1 MLARILDTGL
11 IEVKKKS
18 TTCARKQ
25 TNKETE
31 SWKQKQS
38 IEIRWFENMFKYS
51 RSPKENKIRKS
62 TVNYFP
68 IQRGGK
74 IYCFLF
80 RPGKK

>member
-38 IEIRWFENMFKYS
+38 IEIR
-51 RSPKENKIRKS
+51 
-62 TVNYFP
+62 
-68 IQRGGK
+68 
-74 IYCFLF
+74 
-80 RPGKK
+80 

>member
-18 TTCARKQ
+18 ITCARKQ

-38 IEIRWFENMFKYS
+38 IEIRRFENMFKSLYS
-51 RSPKENKIRKS
+51 IQGRQKKTKQENR
-62 TVNYFP
+62 
-68 IQRGGK
+68 Q
-74 IYCFLF
+74 
-80 RPGKK
+80 